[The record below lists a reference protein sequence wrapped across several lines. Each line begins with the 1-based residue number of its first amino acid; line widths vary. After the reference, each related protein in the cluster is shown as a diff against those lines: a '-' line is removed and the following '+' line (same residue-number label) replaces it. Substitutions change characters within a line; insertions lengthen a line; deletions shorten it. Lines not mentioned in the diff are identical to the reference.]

1 MFTSTEKRQIRRF
14 HVPNDDDDDDYE
26 DDNGDGE

>member
-14 HVPNDDDDDDYE
+14 HVPNDDDDYE